1 MIQINH
7 LFEEGMTTQKE
18 FSAKVTEIQAKLD
31 FVDGTH
37 QKNKAL
43 LQYLKEYCAT
53 TLAESSPNDAFE
65 KIIKATLFQT
75 EKDLKKITDVQP
87 MEKKI
92 SMQGSSSFNQY
103 QSGGYMPPQPTHQAL
118 DSVTISSFDPS
129 SSPILRRLSNKQPL
143 SPRVPLKPKVKK
155 KTVKKITQDPLK
167 VKTGKLK
174 PIEATPFPAP
184 KPFPSPTVTEVVEES
199 KWDTAYLRIEQL
211 QITMDLPFRENI
223 QYFGRQ
229 EFLNR
234 DFPVIVPEKFFDPI
248 LEHNPLT
255 EPSEH
260 CVIEQPE
267 RGVFILKDR
276 FALQKTY
283 FNGSFVDAEG
293 VMLSDG
299 DSFILPV
306 SINDQLSSL
315 SITFHKGKAN

>member
-7 LFEEGMTTQKE
+7 YFEEGMTTQKE
-18 FSAKVTEIQAKLD
+18 FSAKVKEIQAKLD

-43 LQYLKEYCAT
+43 LQYLKEFCAT
-53 TLAESSPNDAFE
+53 TLAGSNPDEAFE
-65 KIIKATLFQT
+65 KEIKTCLFQT

-87 MEKKI
+87 MENKI
-92 SMQGSSSFNQY
+92 SMHGSSPSKQY
-103 QSGGYMPPQPTHQAL
+103 NSGGYMPPQPTHQAL

-143 SPRVPLKPKVKK
+143 SPRTQLKATTKKKSVKK
-155 KTVKKITQDPLK
+155 KTQDPSKIKKGQLK
-167 VKTGKLK
+167 S
-174 PIEATPFPAP
+174 IEATPFPAP
-184 KPFPSPTVTEVVEES
+184 KPFPSPTVTEVAEEP
-199 KWDTAYLRIEQL
+199 KWDPAYLRIEQL
-211 QITMDLPFRENI
+211 QITMDLPFKENI

-267 RGVFILKDR
+267 RGVFVLKDR
-276 FALQKTY
+276 FAQQKTY
-283 FNGSFVDAEG
+283 CNGAFVDAEG
-293 VMLSDG
+293 IVLNEG

-315 SITFHKGKAN
+315 AISFHKGKSN